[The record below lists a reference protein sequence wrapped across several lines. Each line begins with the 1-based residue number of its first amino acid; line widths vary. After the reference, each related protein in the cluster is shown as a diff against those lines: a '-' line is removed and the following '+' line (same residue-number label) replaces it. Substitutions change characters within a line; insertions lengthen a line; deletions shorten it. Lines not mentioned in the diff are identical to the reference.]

1 MVSGTAP
8 SRESKNIAIV
18 FYGRGPF
25 RIGSV
30 KGGRSLRWRLG
41 KFLSWIFMRFLW
53 GIRGVGME
61 DLPPPP
67 VIIAANHSSY
77 MDPPLIMAL
86 WPREL
91 YFVAHGGLF
100 VNPIFGAF
108 LRFFHALPLPGAY
121 REAHRLLRRGYD
133 VAIFP
138 EGGRNRLP
146 EVKPGTFR
154 MSRRLGVPVV
164 VFRIHNNDG
173 KPPLKWIRWFFMR
186 DFYMERVG
194 TMRPEDFRG
203 EEEMMEEFL
212 RLITGRAPAP

>member
-1 MVSGTAP
+1 
-8 SRESKNIAIV
+8 
-18 FYGRGPF
+18 
-25 RIGSV
+25 
-30 KGGRSLRWRLG
+30 
-41 KFLSWIFMRFLW
+41 
-53 GIRGVGME
+53 ME
-61 DLPPPP
+61 DVPPPP
-67 VIIAANHSSY
+67 VIVAANHCSY

-100 VNPIFGAF
+100 VNPLFGAF

-121 REAHRLLRRGYD
+121 RRAYTLLREGCD

-138 EGGRNRLP
+138 EGGRNKLP

-186 DFYMERVG
+186 DLYMERVG
-194 TMRPEDFRG
+194 IMRPEDFG
-203 EEEMMEEFL
+203 SEEEMMEEFL
-212 RLITGRAPAP
+212 RLITDRAPAP